1 MCGSHQQSVT
11 CLCGKTW
18 VFQQLQCSF
27 SSNLFKAQWTL
38 KNVYQLLKRHL
49 AGSTDTCYVEKFDIC
64 KETRRSIFTFDG
76 AAVSLERWD
85 QSGQNAQCL
94 WWYQLSNMVANE
106 WFLLVLLIF
115 AVTAA
120 QAWPKISHP
129 TGQWQGHH
137 VKDWWGHAVNDYFR
151 VPESCG
157 NSDVKEKLFCC
168 WFWLMECS

>member
-18 VFQQLQCSF
+18 LFQQLQCSF

-38 KNVYQLLKRHL
+38 ENVHQLPKRHL
-49 AGSTDTCYVEKFDIC
+49 AGSYAEKFDIC
-64 KETRRSIFTFDG
+64 KETRGSFFTFDG

-94 WWYQLSNMVANE
+94 WWYQLSNMVVNE

-115 AVTAA
+115 AKS
-120 QAWPKISHP
+120 QQLKL
-129 TGQWQGHH
+129 GQKWVIQLDNDKDTMMRSYCQWLLQGP
-137 VKDWWGHAVNDYFR
+137 R
-151 VPESCG
+151 
-157 NSDVKEKLFCC
+157 KL
-168 WFWLMECS
+168 WEFWC